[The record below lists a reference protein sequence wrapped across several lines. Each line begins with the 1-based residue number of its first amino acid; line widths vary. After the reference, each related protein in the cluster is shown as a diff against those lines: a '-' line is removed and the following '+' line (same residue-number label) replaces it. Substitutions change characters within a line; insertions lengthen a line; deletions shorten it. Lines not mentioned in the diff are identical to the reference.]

1 MKKSIQIP
9 TALGLLETRFREVFI
24 SGNITKLIVIG
35 LVFLIATVTIAKE
48 TKPPS
53 GTVEINETQ
62 FGFIIGGSVGGGTL
76 YFKGKQYP
84 FKTGGLAVGGIGI
97 AKVAAVGEVYNLTR
111 VSQFPG
117 TYVKG
122 KIGFALGGGVGGL
135 ILKNEHGVV
144 LRLEST
150 LKGVALTLGAEGMT
164 VKME

>member
-1 MKKSIQIP
+1 M
-9 TALGLLETRFREVFI
+9 LVVFI
-24 SGNITKLIVIG
+24 LLIGSSGV
-35 LVFLIATVTIAKE
+35 AKE
-48 TKPPS
+48 TKQPS

-76 YFKGKQYP
+76 YFKGKEYP
-84 FKTGGLAVGGIGI
+84 FETSGLAVGGIGI
-97 AKVAAVGEVYNLTR
+97 AKVAAVGEVYNLTS

-122 KIGFALGGGVGGL
+122 KAGFALGGGVGGL
-135 ILKNEHGVV
+135 ILKNENGVV
-144 LRLEST
+144 LRLKST